1 MKDRVGKLK
10 TVEDHKKD
18 INYHE
23 RRVKSAKQRRDKAGE
38 AIAYCDLG
46 KAHFDCADF
55 KRAVVCYEKSLI
67 IGKQSEDSEAEAGNF
82 KLTSI
87 RFDESQD
94 KVVLEAKQR
103 FREDNVYCR
112 LGIAHGK
119 LGNIKTAIDYHERHL
134 KIAKNLD
141 DRLEEG
147 IAYVSLSDI
156 HRNMGNLKTAV
167 DYNESALK
175 IFQEL
180 PDRPLEKK
188 TYESLGNVHLRL
200 GNFEIA
206 MEYYQ
211 RALKMSKELGDTEA
225 DMSLYQRIGNIYYR
239 MGNFEVAKEYF
250 EVFERYVG
258 FSKNLDDLALA
269 YESLGAVYFS
279 LRKFQT
285 ALEYFERQ
293 LGISME
299 LGEKAREGSAYDH
312 LGRVY
317 YEWGNYQTAI
327 DYLQRS
333 LAIWKEL
340 GDKLGEGDS
349 SAKLGQCFESL
360 GEVQEALKYYRLSVN
375 LLNDVRNRLQYKDD
389 WKITLRDQ
397 HTTSY
402 TRLWRLLLKQGK
414 VEEALLCAE
423 QGRAQGLK
431 DLMAVNYSFETNYVG
446 SSIDKRTF
454 NEMFSDLPAN
464 TIFLA
469 TGNNEFI
476 FWVCQKGKVNEL
488 RRKEISSPDIV
499 QQAYQEIGPTDNL
512 NCEDRSLQ
520 LARSEK
526 LPSKKSSWEN
536 RRSQF
541 FTDGKSALRKL
552 YDLVIGPISDLFIDS
567 DLVFVPEGALF
578 LAPFAAL
585 KDPNSKYLC
594 ESYKIRVAP
603 SLTTLKMIAECPDD
617 YHCKS
622 DALLVGD
629 PWVQDVNK
637 LPPLP
642 FAREEVEM
650 IGRLLGSTPLIG
662 RQATKDEVLQRIGS
676 VALVHIAAH
685 GSMET
690 GEIALAPNPG
700 ETDFIM
706 TMKDV
711 LRAKIR
717 ARLVVL
723 SCCHSAHGKIKAEG
737 VVGIARA
744 FLGAGARSVLVSLW
758 AIDDKATLEFM
769 KNFYQHLVEGKSA
782 SKALNQAMNCMRESE
797 EFSVVKHWAPL
808 VLIGDDVTLE
818 FGGSE

>member
-10 TVEDHKKD
+10 TIEDHKKD

-23 RRVKSAKQRRDKAGE
+23 RLVKSAKQRRDKVDE

-46 KAHFDCADF
+46 EAYFNCTDF

-67 IGKQSEDSEAEAGNF
+67 IGKQSEDSEAEAGKF
-82 KLTSI
+82 KLTSMQ
-87 RFDESQD
+87 FDESQG
-94 KVVLEAKQR
+94 KVVLEARQR
-103 FREDNVYCR
+103 FREDDVYCR
-112 LGIAHGK
+112 LGVAHGK
-119 LGNIKTAIDYHERHL
+119 LGNLKTAIDYHERHL

-141 DRLEEG
+141 DRLGEG
-147 IAYVSLSDI
+147 IAYVNLGDI
-156 HRNMGNLKTAV
+156 HRKMANLKTAV
-167 DYNESALK
+167 DYHESALK

-180 PDRPLEKK
+180 PDGPREKG
-188 TYESLGNVHLRL
+188 TYVSLGNVHLRL

-211 RALKMSKELGDTEA
+211 RALKISKELGETEA
-225 DMSLYQRIGNIYYR
+225 DVSLYQSIGHIYYCLQ
-239 MGNFEVAKEYF
+239 NFEVAKEYF
-250 EVFERYVG
+250 EEFERYVR
-258 FSKNLDDLALA
+258 FSKELGDLGLA
-269 YESLGAVYFS
+269 YESLGAVYSS

-293 LGISME
+293 LGISKE
-299 LGEKAREGSAYDH
+299 LGEKAGEGSAYDH
-312 LGRVY
+312 LGWVY
-317 YEWGNYQTAI
+317 YKWGNYQTAI
-327 DYLQRS
+327 DYLKRS
-333 LAIWKEL
+333 LTICKEL
-340 GDKLGEGDS
+340 GDKLGEGES

-375 LLNDVRNRLQYKDD
+375 SLNDVRNRLQYKDD

-402 TRLWRLLLKQGK
+402 TRLWRLLLMQGK

-476 FWVCQKGKVNEL
+476 FWVCQRGKVIEL

-499 QQAYQEIGPTDNL
+499 QQTYQEIGPTDNL

-567 DLVFVPEGALF
+567 DLVFVPEGTLF

-622 DALLVGD
+622 GALLVGD

-650 IGRLLGSTPLIG
+650 IGRLLGSTTLIG

-690 GEIALAPNPG
+690 GEIALAPNPD

-758 AIDDKATLEFM
+758 AIDDKTTLEFM

-782 SKALNQAMNCMRESE
+782 SKALNQAMNCIRESE
-797 EFSVVKHWAPL
+797 EFSDVKHWAPF